1 MFADIVIHSGS
12 WGIGDLLITAIIIIA
27 VVAIFYAYCQWA
39 GIQIPAIAVKC
50 FWIVLGAAVAI
61 FAIKLLLSM

>member
-1 MFADIVIHSGS
+1 MFSDVVIHSGG
-12 WGIGDLLITAIIIIA
+12 WGIGELLIVAIIIIA
-27 VVAIFYAYCQWA
+27 VVAIFLTYCQYA
-39 GIQIPAIAVKC
+39 GVQIPPIIVRC